1 MPCNS
6 LHPAHQHRNP
16 CAVVRVQTKS
26 SAGLRL
32 AATCKPLRARPGYA
46 LGRLGRSAPSS
57 TAMQACTRRPDP
69 APAPNARAPAAQKP
83 APHGCACWPHSA
95 PARAPRRMH
104 ASAPAGRPCMLLVGR
119 ENHRGS
125 SFRSPSGSAS
135 LTQLI
140 QADTSGWTPGT
151 TDPMPPVRGPG
162 GATGEEQLVLTPD
175 SNREGPPMIIPGNG
189 PRGGEGGGEVTG
201 SSCPQDLRIV

>member
-1 MPCNS
+1 MSQTIP
-6 LHPAHQHRNP
+6 PTPRVIRRMQPWPGNP
-16 CAVVRVQTKS
+16 RVTHLLPFPLRREYRQKS
-26 SAGLRL
+26 SVHGS
-32 AATCKPLRARPGYA
+32 PLNGAHTHQSPAR
-46 LGRLGRSAPSS
+46 R
-57 TAMQACTRRPDP
+57 Q
-69 APAPNARAPAAQKP
+69 PNAPPPKNKK
-83 APHGCACWPHSA
+83 
-95 PARAPRRMH
+95 AR
-104 ASAPAGRPCMLLVGR
+104 LWKEK

-189 PRGGEGGGEVTG
+189 APGWKGFLV
-201 SSCPQDLRIV
+201 SP

>member
-1 MPCNS
+1 MQPW
-6 LHPAHQHRNP
+6 PGNP
-16 CAVVRVQTKS
+16 RVTH
-26 SAGLRL
+26 LL
-32 AATCKPLRARPGYA
+32 PFPLRREY
-46 LGRLGRSAPSS
+46 RQESS
-57 TAMQACTRRPDP
+57 V
-69 APAPNARAPAAQKP
+69 
-83 APHGCACWPHSA
+83 HGSPLNGAHTHQS
-95 PARAPRRMH
+95 PARRQPLNNAPPPKNKKAR
-104 ASAPAGRPCMLLVGR
+104 LWKEK

-140 QADTSGWTPGT
+140 QADTSGWTPRT

-189 PRGGEGGGEVTG
+189 PRGGEGSK
-201 SSCPQDLRIV
+201 SSHKHCLRSDQRVDTAV